1 MIEQDDDLIIKANL
15 AHQRAMPMTRLLDC
29 GMGNADAT
37 RLHIST
43 SAGEPWDM
51 VAEAI
56 ASERLSQAD
65 RAEADGNV
73 VTAGEARQRGIA
85 ALVFAQMA
93 FNFDEPRKV
102 ELYRQ
107 LVAACRKLA
116 PVFDLPFERVET
128 GFAEKCLVGWL
139 VRPVGGKASGTVILF
154 GGQSGWGIAYLPIA
168 RELARRGLA
177 TVLAEGPG
185 QGETR
190 IEQGLYLQAKV
201 EAAFSRWVDFISSD
215 PNLGIPGIWGNS
227 YGGLWAARTASSDR
241 RIRACCVNGSFA
253 RPGILPFR
261 TAFEQSAAM
270 VGTQD
275 RATIEAIMES
285 LHLSPERDRIT
296 CPLLVLHGGAD
307 PLVAMDDQQ
316 PFLDAADGEATLHVW
331 PDGEHTI
338 YNHSFE
344 RTSLVADWFAARLDG
359 RLRGVGNNAT
369 FNEETLPGK

>member
-1 MIEQDDDLIIKANL
+1 MSDDAIVKANL

-29 GMGNADAT
+29 GMDPADAN
-37 RLHIST
+37 RLHALT
-43 SAGEPWDM
+43 SAGEPWDV
-51 VAEAI
+51 VAETI
-56 ASERLSQAD
+56 AAERLEQAD
-65 RAEADGNV
+65 RAEADGNI
-73 VTAGEARQRGIA
+73 VTVGEARQRGIA

-102 ELYRQ
+102 ALYRH
-107 LVAACRKLA
+107 LVSACRRLA
-116 PVFDLPFERVET
+116 SVSDVPFERVET
-128 GFAEKCLVGWL
+128 GFSGKSLIGWL
-139 VRPVGGKASGTVILF
+139 VRPAGGKAKGTVILF

-177 TVLAEGPG
+177 TLLAEGPG

-190 IEQGLYLQAKV
+190 IEQGLYLQPDV
-201 EAAFSRWVDFISSD
+201 EAAFSRWVDFILADTS
-215 PNLGIPGIWGNS
+215 LGLPGIWGNS

-241 RIRACCVNGSFA
+241 RIRACCINGSFA

-270 VGTQD
+270 IGTED
-275 RATIEAIMES
+275 RAEIDAVMEK
-285 LHLSPERDRIT
+285 LRFDPTADKIA

-307 PLVAMDDQQ
+307 PLVVMEDQQ
-316 PFLDAADGEATLHVW
+316 PFLDAATGEATLRIW

-344 RTSLVADWFAARLDG
+344 RTALVADWFAARLG
-359 RLRGVGNNAT
+359 PAA
-369 FNEETLPGK
+369 

>member
-1 MIEQDDDLIIKANL
+1 MTGQNDDRVVKANL
-15 AHQRAMPMTRLLDC
+15 AHQRAMSMTRLLDC
-29 GMGNADAT
+29 GMDNADAT
-37 RLHIST
+37 RLHVRT
-43 SAGEPWDM
+43 SAGEPWDV
-51 VAEAI
+51 VADAI
-56 ASERLSQAD
+56 ASERLEQAD
-65 RAEADGNV
+65 RAEAAGNV

-93 FNFDEPRKV
+93 FNFDERRKV
-102 ELYRQ
+102 DLYRK
-107 LVAACRKLA
+107 LIAACRKLA
-116 PVFDLPFERVET
+116 SVFDLPFERIET
-128 GFAEKCLVGWL
+128 DFAEKTLVGWL
-139 VRPVGGKASGTVILF
+139 VRPVGGKANGTVILF

-190 IEQGLYLQAKV
+190 IEHGLYLQTDV
-201 EAAFSRWVDFISSD
+201 EAAFSRWVDFISDD
-215 PNLGIPGIWGNS
+215 PDLGIPGIWGNS
-227 YGGLWAARTASSDR
+227 YGGLWAARTASRDS

-275 RATIEAIMES
+275 RAGIEAIMES
-285 LHLSPERDRIT
+285 LRFDPEQDRIT

-307 PLVAMDDQQ
+307 PLVTLDDQQ
-316 PFLDAADGEATLHVW
+316 PFLDAANGEVALHVW

-344 RTSLVADWFAARLDG
+344 RTSLAADWFAARLG
-359 RLRGVGNNAT
+359 RRLKGS
-369 FNEETLPGK
+369 GK

>member
-1 MIEQDDDLIIKANL
+1 MSEDAAVKANL

-29 GMGNADAT
+29 GMDPGDAT
-37 RLHIST
+37 RLHSLT
-43 SAGEPWDM
+43 AAGEPWDI

-56 ASERLSQAD
+56 ATERLQLAEQ
-65 RAEADGNV
+65 AEAEGNL
-73 VTAGEARQRGIA
+73 VTAGEARRRGIA

-102 ELYRQ
+102 ALYRS
-107 LVAACRKLA
+107 LIAACQAFAR
-116 PVFDLPFERVET
+116 VSDLPFERVET
-128 GFAEKCLVGWL
+128 GFSGKNLIGWL
-139 VRPVGGKASGTVILF
+139 VRPAGGKARGAVILF

-177 TVLAEGPG
+177 TLLAEGPG

-190 IEQGLYLQAKV
+190 IEQGLYLQPGI
-201 EAAFSRWVDFISSD
+201 EAAFSRWVDFILADAS
-215 PNLGIPGIWGNS
+215 LGMPGIWGNS
-227 YGGLWAARTASSDR
+227 YGGLWAAHTASSDS

-270 VGTQD
+270 IGSQD
-275 RATIEAIMES
+275 RAAIETVMEK
-285 LHLSPERDRIT
+285 LRFDPARDRIA

-307 PLVAMDDQQ
+307 PLVTLEDQQ
-316 PFLDAADGEATLHVW
+316 PFLDAAAGEANLRIW

-344 RTSLVADWFAARLDG
+344 RTALAADWFAARLGPAD
-359 RLRGVGNNAT
+359 
-369 FNEETLPGK
+369 